1 MITSQYHSN
10 VKHRPGSVS
19 NTTRRRRSKLLTRLV
34 LLGVLFGISSSAMKR
49 RALNGV
55 DNTGDYASS
64 VQQQHH
70 QQQGAAVSSSASKV
84 YTKLNTDASLRKQ
97 THQDGLS
104 SGASGD
110 SATSSSSSSSSSNRE
125 REIWWHDLSSKCQFT
140 LGQTLAPFGESDD
153 VDARSELYAKMFRST
168 SDTAVLDIFNPSKT
182 VIVQTANNNN
192 DLTLDKVF
200 VIDTEK
206 DEVTPILE
214 KLEIPVRAIV
224 LPFPSTSEGAKKIGK
239 ITREVLAKNG
249 FSKETS
255 VWLQNAELYHASV
268 YHASHHL
275 DAHKAKGNEI
285 REEVR
290 VVKES
295 AKQICPIKI
304 TLERIVITSSGALV
318 SVWNTR
324 NTRDGGEIS
333 EFRQLLHD
341 NLPNA
346 PVNQIVSNKSI
357 IHATLARFLGTTGTS
372 ENAKNVARELTNV
385 LCGLEMT
392 LPMAWF
398 VEERHTLALALEGEY
413 DTVGAPFRDCH
424 VD

>member
-84 YTKLNTDASLRKQ
+84 STKLNTDASLRKQ

-104 SGASGD
+104 SGSSGD

-140 LGQTLAPFGESDD
+140 LGQTLAPFGESED

-192 DLTLDKVF
+192 DLTLEKVF

-304 TLERIVITSSGALV
+304 TLERIVVTSSGALV

>member
-70 QQQGAAVSSSASKV
+70 QQQGAAVLSSASKV
-84 YTKLNTDASLRKQ
+84 STKLNTDASLRKQ

-110 SATSSSSSSSSSNRE
+110 SATPSSSSSSSNRE

-140 LGQTLAPFGESDD
+140 LGQTLAPFGESED

-192 DLTLDKVF
+192 D
-200 VIDTEK
+200 
-206 DEVTPILE
+206 
-214 KLEIPVRAIV
+214 
-224 LPFPSTSEGAKKIGK
+224 
-239 ITREVLAKNG
+239 
-249 FSKETS
+249 
-255 VWLQNAELYHASV
+255 
-268 YHASHHL
+268 
-275 DAHKAKGNEI
+275 
-285 REEVR
+285 
-290 VVKES
+290 
-295 AKQICPIKI
+295 
-304 TLERIVITSSGALV
+304 
-318 SVWNTR
+318 
-324 NTRDGGEIS
+324 
-333 EFRQLLHD
+333 
-341 NLPNA
+341 
-346 PVNQIVSNKSI
+346 
-357 IHATLARFLGTTGTS
+357 
-372 ENAKNVARELTNV
+372 
-385 LCGLEMT
+385 
-392 LPMAWF
+392 
-398 VEERHTLALALEGEY
+398 
-413 DTVGAPFRDCH
+413 
-424 VD
+424 

>member
-84 YTKLNTDASLRKQ
+84 STKLNTEASLRKQ
-97 THQDGLS
+97 THQYGLS

-110 SATSSSSSSSSSNRE
+110 GATSSSSSNRE

-140 LGQTLAPFGESDD
+140 LGQTLAPFGESED

-192 DLTLDKVF
+192 DLTLDNVF

-304 TLERIVITSSGALV
+304 TLERIVITSSG
-318 SVWNTR
+318 
-324 NTRDGGEIS
+324 
-333 EFRQLLHD
+333 
-341 NLPNA
+341 
-346 PVNQIVSNKSI
+346 
-357 IHATLARFLGTTGTS
+357 
-372 ENAKNVARELTNV
+372 
-385 LCGLEMT
+385 
-392 LPMAWF
+392 
-398 VEERHTLALALEGEY
+398 
-413 DTVGAPFRDCH
+413 GAPSCLETWESRGTGSCDRSQSYH
-424 VD
+424 Y

>member
-1 MITSQYHSN
+1 MISSQYHF
-10 VKHRPGSVS
+10 KKSVS

-34 LLGVLFGISSSAMKR
+34 MFGVLIGMFTSAMKR
-49 RALNGV
+49 RALHGV
-55 DNTGDYASS
+55 DNTREYATSLQQQQ
-64 VQQQHH
+64 QQQH
-70 QQQGAAVSSSASKV
+70 QGATVSSSASKV
-84 YTKLNTDASLRKQ
+84 STTLNTDASSREKNR
-97 THQDGLS
+97 QDATVLGKDL
-104 SGASGD
+104 G
-110 SATSSSSSSSSSNRE
+110 SATSTSSTNRE

-140 LGQTLAPFGESDD
+140 LGQKIAPFGESED
-153 VDARSELYAKMFRST
+153 VDARSELYAKMFQST
-168 SDTAVLDIFNPSKT
+168 VGTTILDIFNPSKT

-200 VIDTEK
+200 DIDTDK

-224 LPFPSTSEGAKKIGK
+224 LPFPSTSEGAKKIGR
-239 ITREVLAKNG
+239 ITREVLAKYG

-255 VWLQNAELYHASV
+255 VWLQNSELYHASV

-275 DAHKAKGNEI
+275 DAHKAKGDEI

-290 VVKES
+290 AVKES

-304 TLERIVITSSGALV
+304 ALERVVVTSSGALV

-324 NTRDGGEIS
+324 NARDGGEIS
-333 EFRQLLHD
+333 EFRQFLRD
-341 NLPNA
+341 SLPNS

-372 ENAKNVARELTNV
+372 ENAKAVARELTNS

-398 VEERHTLALALEGEY
+398 VEERHTLALALGGEY

-424 VD
+424 EE

>member
-1 MITSQYHSN
+1 MFQST
-10 VKHRPGSVS
+10 VG
-19 NTTRRRRSKLLTRLV
+19 TT
-34 LLGVLFGISSSAMKR
+34 I
-49 RALNGV
+49 
-55 DNTGDYASS
+55 
-64 VQQQHH
+64 
-70 QQQGAAVSSSASKV
+70 
-84 YTKLNTDASLRKQ
+84 
-97 THQDGLS
+97 
-104 SGASGD
+104 
-110 SATSSSSSSSSSNRE
+110 
-125 REIWWHDLSSKCQFT
+125 
-140 LGQTLAPFGESDD
+140 
-153 VDARSELYAKMFRST
+153 
-168 SDTAVLDIFNPSKT
+168 LDIFNPSKT

-200 VIDTEK
+200 DIDTDK
-206 DEVTPILE
+206 DEVMPILE

-239 ITREVLAKNG
+239 ITREVLAKYG

-275 DAHKAKGNEI
+275 DAHKAKGDEI

-290 VVKES
+290 AVKES

-304 TLERIVITSSGALV
+304 ALERVVVTSSGALV

-333 EFRQLLHD
+333 EFRRFLRD
-341 NLPNA
+341 NLPNS
-346 PVNQIVSNKSI
+346 PVNQIVSNRSI

-372 ENAKNVARELTNV
+372 ENAKAVARELTNS

-398 VEERHTLALALEGEY
+398 VEERHTLALALGGEY

-424 VD
+424 EE